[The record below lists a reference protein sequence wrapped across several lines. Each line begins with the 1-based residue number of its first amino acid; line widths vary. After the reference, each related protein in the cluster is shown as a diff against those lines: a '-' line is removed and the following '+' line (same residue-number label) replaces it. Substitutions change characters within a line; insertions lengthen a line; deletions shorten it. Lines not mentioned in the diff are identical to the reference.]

1 MASVIASVSIDDTQ
15 DVQDSFIEEST
26 IEDIMEL
33 MFENDGYS
41 FVTVTVDDVE
51 IELEAENFEFGCSS
65 IGNSGSAF
73 GSIELEIPMS
83 DLQQALRDKVQEL
96 RNEIHDLNRQATFAE
111 VVDAAKKAAS

>member
-33 MFENDGYS
+33 MFENDGLSY
-41 FVTVTVDDVE
+41 VTITMDDVE
-51 IELEAENFEFGCSS
+51 IELESPEFEFDGGS
-65 IGNSGSAF
+65 IF
-73 GSIELEIPMS
+73 GSIDIEIPMC

-96 RNEIHDLNRQATFAE
+96 RNEIHNLKREVSFAE
-111 VVDAAKKAAS
+111 VVEAAKKAAS